1 MAQHICTVDIPR
13 SVYDRVNRL
22 LAFGTP
28 FEEMTDEEM
37 RAAGVHDHYCEGIF
51 AANFDDGSR
60 LNFDLCSGSSNYFDD
75 AVWTSADGRT
85 DVTLECAFEL
95 SDIEVETDGEVYV
108 VNLNIT
114 D

>member
-1 MAQHICTVDIPR
+1 MAKHICTVNIPR

-37 RAAGVHDHYCEGIF
+37 RAAGVRDHYCEGIF
-51 AANFDDGSR
+51 AANFDDGSC

-85 DVTLECAFEL
+85 DVALECAFEL
-95 SDIEVETDGEVYV
+95 SDIEMENDGEVYV